1 MKKQLLRDTK
11 KGLIAGVCAG
21 LGEYFNIS
29 PWIFR
34 VLFILPVLPTVLNFL
49 SGVASI
55 VLYVA
60 LALFIP
66 SRKLID
72 EREVVEVD
80 YEIIDEAEEA
90 ENTGN
95 AENTENFEDVEDAE
109 EVEDVEDIEDIEEV
123 EEAEEFCDQPKEK
136 GQR

>member
-1 MKKQLLRDTK
+1 MKKRLLRDTK
-11 KGLIAGVCAG
+11 KGIIAGVCVG

-34 VLFILPVLPTVLNFL
+34 VLFILPVLPFIFNFI
-49 SGVASI
+49 SGVVSI

-60 LALFIP
+60 LALLIP

-80 YEIIDEAEEA
+80 YEIIDDDMNSEDTENPEITKEAEDAKEA
-90 ENTGN
+90 EDI
-95 AENTENFEDVEDAE
+95 EDV
-109 EVEDVEDIEDIEEV
+109 EDIEEV
-123 EEAEEFCDQPKEK
+123 EEFSGQPKEK
-136 GQR
+136 SQR